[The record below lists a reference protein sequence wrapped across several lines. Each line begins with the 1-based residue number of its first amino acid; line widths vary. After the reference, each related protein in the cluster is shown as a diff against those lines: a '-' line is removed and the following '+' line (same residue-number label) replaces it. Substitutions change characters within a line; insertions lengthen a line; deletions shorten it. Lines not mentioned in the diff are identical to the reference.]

1 MHVSAGARHPTSA
14 NPTDASRQTTL
25 TRQTN
30 TISNIQH
37 PTFIQY
43 HHPHTYPSTQTTNTP
58 WPPASPPRSAAPP
71 SPVPPSPTTAPL
83 LSDVRSRP
91 RNNGCRTPSSRRP
104 FASLREP
111 LGERES
117 YICLFN
123 LCAGSMGKASCKRR
137 MWFAGADVGE
147 HRLEALG
154 LLVMDVF
161 RGRIER
167 RRDALWMCY
176 YKLLGIQELTTV

>member
-1 MHVSAGARHPTSA
+1 MSLGLRGSSASDVSQPDRRQSPNDSHAPNKHHLQHPTS
-14 NPTDASRQTTL
+14 
-25 TRQTN
+25 
-30 TISNIQH
+30 
-37 PTFIQY
+37 IQY

-104 FASLREP
+104 FASLWEL

-123 LCAGSMGKASCKRR
+123 LCAGSMGKASCNRR

-154 LLVMDVF
+154 LHAMDAF
-161 RGRIER
+161 RGKIER
-167 RRDALWMCY
+167 RREGMDALWPRC
-176 YKLLGIQELTTV
+176 LGTLCRGLRN